1 MAGASPTTFC
11 GCSHPCQ
18 GAGWLRQHAV
28 VRSVHS
34 EGWLMVLPA
43 QPRLGPA
50 KLVLSG
56 ACASYASKT
65 QRQLGLVEPP
75 KSHCLQPPTGMH
87 LTRPIVYQCPALPC
101 PCRQGWG
108 WCCLPCRAVQLCLWS
123 FLLGRVPGR
132 WMWLSVGWGCVSSQS
147 HFWLHL

>member
-50 KLVLSG
+50 KLVLPG

-75 KSHCLQPPTGMH
+75 KSHCLQPPQRRASH
-87 LTRPIVYQCPALPC
+87 QAHCLSVPC
-101 PCRQGWG
+101 PPLSLQAGLG
-108 WCCLPCRAVQLCLWS
+108 LVLPSL
-123 FLLGRVPGR
+123 PGR
-132 WMWLSVGWGCVSSQS
+132 AALSVELPPGKGSWEMDVVVCRMG
-147 HFWLHL
+147 LRE